1 MKKKLNSVIH
11 LNDSNAVKVIPRCHN
26 TIIHSR
32 VKGFEHTYRK
42 QPTVSIKYVISG
54 EESYRIDGHTYRVKT
69 DEFLIVNPHRVY
81 EGFTSNQF
89 ETEGVCL
96 YLHNTILGDVFR
108 VLDQS
113 TSHLLD
119 NPFEQSLHGFEFLE
133 NIYKSGKNTLGVLL
147 RKLYRDIRQQ
157 SLCSIKEDGDL
168 YYIFAESL
176 LFDQHRVFEAVSR
189 LNSIKSST
197 RKELYRRV
205 LLAKEYLDDHYDQK
219 LDINKISQIAALSE
233 YHFFRT
239 FKQAFGISPHKY
251 LVQKRLQKASEL
263 LKTHN
268 YTITE
273 VAYLIGF
280 PDIHSFSKSFK
291 KEFGMPPTRFV
302 SQKWSA

>member
-1 MKKKLNSVIH
+1 MTKDLNSVIN
-11 LNDSNAVKVIPRCHN
+11 LNDSEAVKAIPKCQN

-32 VKGFEHTYRK
+32 VKGFEHVYCK
-42 QPTVSIKYVISG
+42 QPTTSVKYVISG

-69 DEFLIVNPHRVY
+69 DEFLIVNHDRVY
-81 EGFTSNQF
+81 EGFTSNQI

-96 YLHNTILGDVFR
+96 YLHNAILGDVFR

-113 TSHLLD
+113 TSNLLD
-119 NPFEQSLHGFEFLE
+119 NPFEQSLQKFEFLE

-157 SLCSIKEDGDL
+157 SLRSIKEDRDL

-189 LNSIKSST
+189 LSSIKSST
-197 RKELYRRV
+197 KKELYRRV
-205 LLAKEYLDDHYDQK
+205 LLAKEYLDDYYYQK

-239 FKQAFGISPHKY
+239 FKQVFGISPHKY
-251 LVQKRLQKASEL
+251 LIQRRLQRASEL
-263 LKTHN
+263 LKEQNH
-268 YTITE
+268 TITE

-291 KEFGMPPTRFV
+291 KEFGITPTRFI
-302 SQKWSA
+302 SQKRSA